1 MLLLAALAL
10 SASLEAEV
18 PFLPQTPDLCGGA
31 AVAMVFRYWGDTQAD
46 VQQFAPLVDRKA
58 GGIAQTAL
66 VAAVRERGWQA
77 TAFTGSVD
85 ALRGHLGRR
94 QPIVVLLHDRG
105 RRYHYVVVTAVDTA
119 GVTVHDPSWGPSR
132 LIRHD
137 EFARRWGAA
146 RFWSLAIVPGAAR
159 IPGRSEDRPLQTLQ
173 TEDRPLQTQVVGD
186 GLLQTQV
193 VGDGLLQTQVVGD
206 GLLQMQ
212 IVGDGL
218 QAVPVPVPAAAATC
232 DGLLDAAITDMQ
244 QRGLHDAD
252 AILGRVRAECPA
264 SAGPL
269 RELAGVRFAERRWN
283 DAAALARQALALDP
297 NDGYAIDVLGSSL
310 FMLDDATGA
319 LRVWNR
325 IGKPRLDTV
334 RIEGLHHT
342 RYDTVAAAV
351 APPPHALLTPEMFAL
366 ATRRVNELPDRS
378 SARLTLRP
386 DADGTATLDAAIA
399 ERQTLPRGIASWTGS
414 SVRAAVDREAGVSI
428 PGFSGQGDVWSARW
442 RWWEHRPRVAFGV
455 AAPRVAGL
463 PGVWRVDA
471 SWERETYRLGST
483 ESPALLV
490 QSHTHGG
497 LAVSDWITSNVRYSV
512 GGGLDAWDT
521 FGKAASIG
529 GSLERRLFEDRVSLG
544 TDATA
549 WMPLGGGRAF
559 SAFGAHVSSTS
570 VPPGGDPGRQ
580 LWAYATRFGVQ
591 RVSNNAPLG
600 LWPGAGDGHAR
611 APLLRAH
618 PLLDDGII
626 DMTGRSAF
634 GRTIESATLEGQ
646 RWFGR
651 PALVHLGVAAFAD
664 MAIATRAASERGGSS
679 NVDVGGGVRVRLPG
693 SARVIRIDLAYGL
706 SDHANALT
714 LGWLF

>member
-1 MLLLAALAL
+1 MLPLLAAVAL

-31 AVAMVFRYWGDTQAD
+31 AVAMVFRYWGDAQAD

-58 GGIAQTAL
+58 GGIAESAL

-77 TAFTGSVD
+77 AAITGSID
-85 ALRGHLGRR
+85 ALRDHLDRQ

-105 RRYHYVVVTAVDTA
+105 RRYHYVVVTAVD
-119 GVTVHDPSWGPSR
+119 GGGDVTVHDPSWGPSR
-132 LIRHD
+132 RIRGE
-137 EFARRWGAA
+137 EFERRWGAA
-146 RFWSLAIVPGAAR
+146 RFWSLVIAPTTSGVASGFSRTSADAP
-159 IPGRSEDRPLQTLQ
+159 SEVRPKV
-173 TEDRPLQTQVVGD
+173 D
-186 GLLQTQV
+186 
-193 VGDGLLQTQVVGD
+193 
-206 GLLQMQ
+206 
-212 IVGDGL
+212 
-218 QAVPVPVPAAAATC
+218 ATYC
-232 DGLLDAAITDMQ
+232 DGLLDAAIGDVQ
-244 QRGLHDAD
+244 KRGLHDAD